1 MGGYE
6 ILEHTADI
14 GLRVRGDSL
23 EELFLEASRGL
34 AEIIGVWKP
43 QEGEEKE
50 ILIEAEDLGAL
61 LVDWLSEILYLH
73 DARNATI
80 GAVRIERID
89 HHNVEGS
96 VTLVPMKEPPDEG
109 IQVKAI
115 TYHQLKVERSEEGWI
130 GEIYLDV

>member
-14 GLRVRGDSL
+14 GFRARGESL
-23 EELFLEASRGL
+23 EGLFFEAARGL

-43 QEGEEKE
+43 QEGEDKA
-50 ILIEAEDLGAL
+50 ISLEANDLGAL

-73 DARNATI
+73 ETLDATI
-80 GAVRIERID
+80 GSVRVERVD
-89 HHNVEGS
+89 EGRVDGS
-96 VTLVPMKEPPDEG
+96 IALVPMKEPPDEG

-115 TYHQLKVERSEEGWI
+115 TYHQLKVERSGEGWAADV
-130 GEIYLDV
+130 YLDV